1 MPTTL
6 KLSDQ
11 YWYGNEAFADG
22 SIIDPVKERLF
33 LGNWIPQLDCGLDT
47 TVHSTG
53 NSTGTGHFNAGGTS

>member
-22 SIIDPVKERLF
+22 SIIDPVKERLY

-47 TVHSTG
+47 TVRQVPNITG
-53 NSTGTGHFNAGGTS
+53 SGDYSASGIS